1 MESLLMIYFFAL
13 IIMSVLRFF
22 VKKRLGFDQEQKAGV
37 LVKKYE
43 YWNSAISVAVI
54 VVLAIFLQDT
64 LNVLIYAVT
73 GVVIIGSVV
82 QIALEWKFLKNS
94 RKYLMSIFDFLF
106 LSIWIVAIYY
116 SLWVEMKMLGL

>member
-13 IIMSVLRFF
+13 IVMSVLRFF
-22 VKKRLGFDQEQKAGV
+22 VKKRLGLDQEQKAGV

-54 VVLAIFLQDT
+54 IVLVIFLQNT
-64 LNVLIYAVT
+64 LDKLIYSVM
-73 GVVIIGSVV
+73 GVFVLGNLI